1 MRVKGFNAVIQSI
14 DRTLILISF
23 IYYNFY
29 FRTKLEVRDTEE
41 YRRREERASAI
52 AAEIEE
58 TPTYK
63 KHIALENGEGDMD
76 EETRFSAVV
85 RVTEQNNN
93 TQQSPFVQSTGG
105 PGK

>member
-1 MRVKGFNAVIQSI
+1 MDLCLNRFDTYS
-14 DRTLILISF
+14 
-23 IYYNFY
+23 
-29 FRTKLEVRDTEE
+29 RTKLEVRDTEE
-41 YRRREERASAI
+41 YRRREERASAL

-93 TQQSPFVQSTGG
+93 TQQPAAPFVQNTGG
-105 PGK
+105 SGK